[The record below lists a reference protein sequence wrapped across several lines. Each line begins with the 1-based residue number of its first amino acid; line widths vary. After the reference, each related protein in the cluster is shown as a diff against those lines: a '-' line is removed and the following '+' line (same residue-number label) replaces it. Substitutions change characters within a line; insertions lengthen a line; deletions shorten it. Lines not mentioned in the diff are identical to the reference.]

1 MSLKKRLIKRR
12 IGDLSKKIPI
22 IVYKTI
28 DSTNTQAKLA
38 AESGKYESAVFIAGE
53 QTAGR
58 GRLGRNFISE
68 SGKGLYLSIL
78 ISGSFAP
85 DFAVSLT
92 TYMAVVASRAIEK
105 LTDTEPKIKWVNDIY
120 LGGKKAAGIL
130 TEGKAKCE
138 GTLAYAVVGIGINL
152 LKQEF
157 PEDVKAIATTIE
169 DECGKAVDVNEL
181 ASLIVK
187 EFFGNLHL
195 VGTTELAD
203 EYRAHSFLIGERVNV
218 IKPTT
223 TYEASVRGITD
234 KCELILELP
243 DGEVEIL
250 STGEVS
256 VRPSGTHKK

>member
-22 IVYKTI
+22 IVYKTT
-28 DSTNTQAKLA
+28 DSINTQAKLA

-68 SGKGLYLSIL
+68 SGKGLYFSIL

-130 TEGKAKCE
+130 TEGKASDD
-138 GTLAYAVVGIGINL
+138 GSSLSYAVIGIGINL
-152 LKQEF
+152 LKQDFTDE
-157 PEDVKAIATTIE
+157 VKKIATTLE
-169 DECGKAVDVNEL
+169 DECEKKVDINDLGAV
-181 ASLIVK
+181 IVK
-187 EFFGNLHL
+187 EFFDRLDL
-195 VGTTELAD
+195 AGTKEIAD
-203 EYRAHSFLIGERVNV
+203 EYKSRSFLIGEEVTV
-218 IKPTT
+218 IKPSGS
-223 TYEASVRGITD
+223 YDALVKDITD
-234 KCELILELP
+234 KCELLLALN
-243 DGEVEIL
+243 DGSIETL

-256 VRPSGTHKK
+256 VRKK